1 MSVAGTPRRRRL
13 IPVAAAAAV
22 ATASAGWITVDL
34 LERDND
40 FCNACHLEPGLP
52 LHIDIRRDFDRRPVV
67 SLAGLHAAAAR
78 DGGAERDFRC
88 IDCHGGT
95 GAHGR
100 LRVKGLAAKDA
111 FWYVVGRF
119 EEPDAMRWP
128 LWDEDC
134 GKCHSAFDGG
144 HAEAWRTPRFHQLP
158 VHNVELGVSCVEC
171 HRTHDRGGDPNAY
184 FLHAPWVRTQC
195 ARCHSQFEED
205 AG

>member
-13 IPVAAAAAV
+13 TPVVAAAVV
-22 ATASAGWITVDL
+22 ATASAAWVTVDL

-52 LHIDIRRDFDRRPVV
+52 LHIDIRRDFDRRPAV

-95 GAHGR
+95 GVHGR

-184 FLHAPWVRTQC
+184 FLYAPWVRTQC